1 MARKDEGSA
10 MSTLAVFSFT
20 LFLSAS
26 LMFSVQPM
34 AGKMLLPLV
43 GGTPAGWIVAM
54 AFFQVMLLA
63 GYLIAHALSKFPSQK
78 HGIAYVAALLAG
90 IVFLPVAID
99 HAVGSG
105 SIPEAGRIFLLL
117 TQALAVP
124 FIALSATS
132 STLQRLFMNTR
143 HGSSGDPYFLYAASN
158 LGSFAGLLLYPLLVE
173 PQLTLAQQ
181 AQYFTGGY
189 ALLILLAGTCVWFAR
204 GPDKKA
210 TKPAA
215 SDRGRAATGKRQLEW
230 LALAFIPSCLLMGVT
245 TYITSDVIS
254 APLVWI
260 LPLALYLLT
269 FVIAFSS
276 KPIVSLAVMEALQP
290 YIVCLAVIVISLLG
304 STWLFSWPGVAFYL
318 AVFTLVALACH
329 SRLAS
334 LRPLDDGRQLTSFYL
349 MMSVGGALGGVLN
362 AFIFPVVFN
371 RLIEFPLTLL
381 ASFMIH
387 KEYKAKSVTGM
398 LIAGLLLLSIL
409 LVNVPSPD
417 IGVDIVEGRKMA
429 LQAVF
434 LLLAI
439 GVIFFLKKLTPA
451 VLTLGTLVVFMVAQY
466 VIADRTELLSIRNF
480 YGTVRLYDKP
490 QPIEGKIQT
499 VRSMRHGSTTH
510 GIQVQSDK
518 ELAMTPTAYFT
529 RKGPVGDVFAHFK
542 PKKVAV
548 LGLGIGTMNCYNEPY
563 REFTFFEIDPAVV
576 QVAEDNFTFLS
587 ACKSKTPPVI
597 KVGDGRLELAKMDE
611 KFDLL
616 FMDAF
621 TSDSIPTH
629 LLTKEAL
636 QLYIDSLTP
645 GGVIAINVSNRYFAL
660 WDTIAATAATIGLK
674 TEMKADTRGKRPAYG
689 SPSLWLMVSK
699 NSDNKTLSSRGWHV
713 VKPKDDIRPWTD
725 EYTSL
730 LGTLSLDVPARA
742 EAEK

>member
-1 MARKDEGSA
+1 MAQKDANSTIV
-10 MSTLAVFSFT
+10 TLAVFSFT

-78 HGIAYVAALLAG
+78 HGLAYVAALLAG
-90 IVFLPVAID
+90 VVFLPVALD

-105 SIPEAGRIFLLL
+105 AIPEAGRIFLLL

-210 TKPAA
+210 AKPAA
-215 SDRGRAATGKRQLEW
+215 SEKGSAATGKRQLEW

-276 KPIVSLAVMEALQP
+276 KPIVSLRVMEAVQP
-290 YIVCLAVIVISLLG
+290 YTICLAVIVISLLG
-304 STWLFSWPGVAFYL
+304 AKWLFSWPGVAFYIT
-318 AVFTLVALACH
+318 VFTLVALACH
-329 SRLAS
+329 ARLAS
-334 LRPLDDGRQLTSFYL
+334 LRPLNDGRQLTSFYL
-349 MMSVGGALGGVLN
+349 MMSIGGALGGVLN
-362 AFIFPVVFN
+362 AFVIPTVFN
-371 RLIEFPLTLL
+371 RVVEFPLTLL
-381 ASFMIH
+381 ASFLIH

-409 LVNVPSPD
+409 LVNVQAPD
-417 IGVDIVEGRKMA
+417 IGVDIVDGRRIA
-429 LQAVF
+429 LQTLCLVLAV
-434 LLLAI
+434 

-451 VLTLGTLVVFMVAQY
+451 VLVLGTLVVFMVSQY
-466 VIADRTELLSIRNF
+466 VIADRTEILSIRNF

-490 QPIEGKIQT
+490 QMIEGKTET

-510 GIQVQSDK
+510 GIQVQSDQ
-518 ELAMTPTAYFT
+518 ELSMTPTAYFT
-529 RKGPVGDVFAHFK
+529 RKGPVGDVFGFFK

-587 ACKSKTPPVI
+587 ACKSKKPPVI
-597 KVGDGRLELAKMDE
+597 KVGDGRLELAKIHE

-621 TSDSIPTH
+621 TSDSIPAH
-629 LLTKEAL
+629 LLTREAL
-636 QLYIDSLTP
+636 QLYMDSLTP
-645 GGVIAINVSNRYFAL
+645 NGVIAINVSNRYFAL
-660 WDTIAATAATIGLK
+660 WDTIATTASTIGLK
-674 TEMKADTRGKRPAYG
+674 TEMKADTKRKLPAYA
-689 SPSLWLMVSK
+689 SPSLWLMLSRDK
-699 NSDNKTLSSRGWHV
+699 DKITLAGRGWHV
-713 VKPKDDIRPWTD
+713 VKPKPDIRPWTD
-725 EYTSL
+725 DYTSL
-730 LGTLSLDVPARA
+730 LGTLSFDVAARGGA
-742 EAEK
+742 Q

>member
-1 MARKDEGSA
+1 MAKKDANSTMA
-10 MSTLAVFSFT
+10 TLAVFSFT

-78 HGIAYVAALLAG
+78 HGISYVIALLAG
-90 IVFLPVAID
+90 IVFLPVALD

-143 HGSSGDPYFLYAASN
+143 HGSSSDPYFLYAASN

-204 GPDKKA
+204 GPDKKTA
-210 TKPAA
+210 KPSA
-215 SDRGRAATGKRQLEW
+215 SEKGRAATGKRQLEW

-276 KPIVSLAVMEALQP
+276 KPIVSLRVMEAIQP

-387 KEYKAKSVTGM
+387 KEYKAKSATGI

-417 IGVDIVEGRKMA
+417 IGIDIVEGRKMA

-434 LLLAI
+434 LILAI

-451 VLTLGTLVVFMVAQY
+451 VLTLGTIVVFMIAQY

-490 QPIEGKIQT
+490 QPIDGKTQI

-518 ELAMTPTAYFT
+518 QLAMTPTAYFT
-529 RKGPVGDVFAHFK
+529 RKGPVGDVFGHFK

-597 KVGDGRLELAKMDE
+597 KVGDGRLELAKTSE
-611 KFDLL
+611 KFDML

-636 QLYIDSLTP
+636 QLYIDSLAP

-660 WDTIAATAATIGLK
+660 WDTIATTAATIGLK
-674 TEMKADTRGKRPAYG
+674 TEMKADTKGKRPAYG

-699 NSDNKTLSSRGWHV
+699 ASDNKTLSSRGWHV

-742 EAEK
+742 EGSK

>member
-1 MARKDEGSA
+1 MAKKDANSTVV
-10 MSTLAVFSFT
+10 TLAVFSFT

-63 GYLIAHALSKFPSQK
+63 GYLIAHTLSKFTSQK
-78 HGIAYVAALLAG
+78 HGVAYVAALLAG
-90 IVFLPVAID
+90 IVFLPVALD
-99 HAVGSG
+99 HAVGTG

-117 TQALAVP
+117 TKALAVP

-204 GPDKKA
+204 GPEKKTA
-210 TKPAA
+210 RTTEK
-215 SDRGRAATGKRQLEW
+215 GRAATGKRQLEW

-276 KPIVSLAVMEALQP
+276 KPIVSLRVMEAIQP
-290 YIVCLAVIVISLLG
+290 YIACLAVIVISLLG

-434 LLLAI
+434 LILAI

-451 VLTLGTLVVFMVAQY
+451 VLTLGTLVVFMIAQY

-490 QPIEGKIQT
+490 QPIEGKTEI

-510 GIQVQSDK
+510 GIQVQSNK

-529 RKGPVGDVFAHFK
+529 RKGPVGDVFAFFK

-597 KVGDGRLELAKMDE
+597 KVGDGRLELAKMSE

-629 LLTKEAL
+629 LLTKQAL
-636 QLYIDSLTP
+636 QLYIDSLAP

-660 WDTIAATAATIGLK
+660 WDTIATTAATIGLK
-674 TEMKADTRGKRPAYG
+674 TEMKADTKGKRPAYG

-699 NSDNKTLSSRGWHV
+699 NSDNKTLSARGWHV
-713 VKPKDDIRPWTD
+713 VNPKDDIRPWTD

-742 EAEK
+742 EAK

>member
-1 MARKDEGSA
+1 MTKKNANTTMA
-10 MSTLAVFSFT
+10 TLAVFSFT

-78 HGIAYVAALLAG
+78 HGIAYVLALLAG
-90 IVFLPVAID
+90 FVFMPVALD

-173 PQLTLAQQ
+173 PQLTLVQQ

-189 ALLILLAGTCVWFAR
+189 ALLILLAGACVWFAR

-210 TKPAA
+210 AMPAA
-215 SDRGRAATGKRQLEW
+215 SEKGRAATGRRQLEW

-276 KPIVSLAVMEALQP
+276 KPIASLGVMEAIQP

-371 RLIEFPLTLL
+371 RLIEFPLALL

-387 KEYKAKSVTGM
+387 KEYKAKSLTGV
-398 LIAGLLLLSIL
+398 LIAGLLLLSVL

-434 LLLAI
+434 LILAI

-451 VLTLGTLVVFMVAQY
+451 VLTLGTLIVFMIAQY

-490 QPIEGKIQT
+490 QQIEGKT
-499 VRSMRHGSTTH
+499 EMVRSMRHGSTTH

-518 ELAMTPTAYFT
+518 KLAMTPTAYFT
-529 RKGPVGDVFAHFK
+529 RTGPVGDVFAHFK

-597 KVGDGRLELAKMDE
+597 KVGDGRLELAKMSE

-636 QLYIDSLTP
+636 QLYVDSLAP
-645 GGVIAINVSNRYFAL
+645 AGVIAINVSNRYFAL
-660 WDTIAATAATIGLK
+660 WDTIATTAATIGLK
-674 TEMKADTRGKRPAYG
+674 TEMKADTKGKRPAYG

-713 VKPKDDIRPWTD
+713 VKPRDDIRPWTD

-742 EAEK
+742 EARK

>member
-1 MARKDEGSA
+1 MI
-10 MSTLAVFSFT
+10 TLAVFSFT

-63 GYLIAHALSKFPSQK
+63 GYLIAHTLSKFPSQK
-78 HGIAYVAALLAG
+78 HGIAYVVALLAG
-90 IVFLPVAID
+90 IVFLPVALD
-99 HAVGSG
+99 KAVGSG

-117 TQALAVP
+117 TQALAIP

-204 GPDKKA
+204 GPDKKSA
-210 TKPAA
+210 TPAA
-215 SDRGRAATGKRQLEW
+215 SEKGRAATGKRQLEW

-254 APLVWI
+254 APLIWI

-276 KPIVSLAVMEALQP
+276 KPIVSLRVMEAIQP
-290 YIVCLAVIVISLLG
+290 YITCVAVIVISLLG
-304 STWLFSWPGVAFYL
+304 ATWLFSWPGVAFYL
-318 AVFTLVALACH
+318 VVFTLVALACH
-329 SRLAS
+329 ARLAS

-387 KEYKAKSVTGM
+387 KEYKAKSVTGV

-409 LVNVPSPD
+409 LVNVQAPD
-417 IGVDIVEGRKMA
+417 IGVDIVDGRRIE
-429 LQAVF
+429 LQVLCLVIAVG
-434 LLLAI
+434 LT
-439 GVIFFLKKLTPA
+439 FFLKKLTPA
-451 VLTLGTLVVFMVAQY
+451 VLILGTLVVFMVSQY
-466 VIADRTELLSIRNF
+466 LIADRTEILGIRNF

-490 QPIEGKIQT
+490 QKIEGKTEI

-518 ELAMTPTAYFT
+518 QLAMTPTAYFT
-529 RKGPVGDVFAHFK
+529 RKGPVGDIFAHFM

-587 ACKSKTPPVI
+587 ACKSKKPPVI
-597 KVGDGRLELAKMDE
+597 KVGDGRLELAKMSE
-611 KFDLL
+611 KFDML

-636 QLYIDSLTP
+636 QLYIDSLAP

-660 WDTIAATAATIGLK
+660 WDTIATTAATIGLK
-674 TEMKADTRGKRPAYG
+674 TEMKADTKGKRPAYG

-699 NSDNKTLSSRGWHV
+699 NSDNKTLVPRGWHV
-713 VKPKDDIRPWTD
+713 VQPQDDIRPWTD

-730 LGTLSLDVPARA
+730 LGTLSINVSARA
-742 EAEK
+742 EGSK

>member
-1 MARKDEGSA
+1 MAKKDA
-10 MSTLAVFSFT
+10 NSTMLTVAVFSFT

-63 GYLIAHALSKFPSQK
+63 GYLIAHTLSKFPPQR
-78 HGIAYVAALLAG
+78 HGIAYVVALLAG
-90 IVFLPVAID
+90 IVFLPVALD

-189 ALLILLAGTCVWFAR
+189 ALLILLAGTSVWFAR
-204 GPDKKA
+204 GPEKKA
-210 TKPAA
+210 AKTPEKGTAA
-215 SDRGRAATGKRQLEW
+215 AGKRQLEW

-276 KPIVSLAVMEALQP
+276 KPIVSLRAMEAIQP

-304 STWLFSWPGVAFYL
+304 ATWLFSWPGVVFYL

-334 LRPLDDGRQLTSFYL
+334 LRPLNDGRQLTSFYL

-362 AFIFPVVFN
+362 AFVFPVVFN

-387 KEYKAKSVTGM
+387 KEYKAKSTTGM

-417 IGVDIVEGRKMA
+417 IGVDIVEGRKML
-429 LQAVF
+429 LQA
-434 LLLAI
+434 LCLILAV
-439 GVIFFLKKLTPA
+439 GLIFFLKKLTPS
-451 VLTLGTLVVFMVAQY
+451 VLTLGTLVVFMIAQY
-466 VIADRTELLSIRNF
+466 VIADGTELLSIRNF

-490 QPIEGKIQT
+490 QLIDGKTEI

-576 QVAEDNFTFLS
+576 QVAKDNFTFLS

-597 KVGDGRLELAKMDE
+597 KVGDGRLELAKMSE
-611 KFDLL
+611 KFDIL

-636 QLYIDSLTP
+636 QLYIDSLGP

-660 WDTIAATAATIGLK
+660 WDTIATTAATIGLK
-674 TEMKADTRGKRPAYG
+674 TEMKADLKGKRPAYG
-689 SPSLWLMVSK
+689 SPSLWLMISK
-699 NSDNKTLSSRGWHV
+699 TGDNKTLSSRGWHV
-713 VKPKDDIRPWTD
+713 VKPQNDIRPWTD

-730 LGTLSLDVPARA
+730 LGNLSLDVRARA
-742 EAEK
+742 ERSK

>member
-1 MARKDEGSA
+1 MAKKDGNST
-10 MSTLAVFSFT
+10 MLTLAVFSFT

-54 AFFQVMLLA
+54 AFFQVMLLG
-63 GYLIAHALSKFPSQK
+63 GYLIAHALSKFASQK
-78 HGIAYVAALLAG
+78 HGMAYVAALLAG
-90 IVFLPVAID
+90 ILFLPVALD
-99 HAVGSG
+99 KAVGSG

-210 TKPAA
+210 AKPAA
-215 SDRGRAATGKRQLEW
+215 AEKGRAATGKRQLEW

-276 KPIVSLAVMEALQP
+276 KPIVSLRVMEAIQP
-290 YIVCLAVIVISLLG
+290 YVVCLAVIVISLLG

-434 LLLAI
+434 LVLAI

-451 VLTLGTLVVFMVAQY
+451 VLTLGTLVVFMIAQY

-490 QPIEGKIQT
+490 QPIEGKTEI

-518 ELAMTPTAYFT
+518 KLAMTPTAYFT

-587 ACKSKTPPVI
+587 ACKSKTQPVI
-597 KVGDGRLELAKMDE
+597 KVGDGRLELAKMSE
-611 KFDLL
+611 KFDML

-636 QLYIDSLTP
+636 QLYIDSLAP

-660 WDTIAATAATIGLK
+660 WDTIATTAATIGLK
-674 TEMKADTRGKRPAYG
+674 TEMKADTKGKRPAYG

-699 NSDNKTLSSRGWHV
+699 YSDNKTLSSRGWHV
-713 VKPKDDIRPWTD
+713 VKPKEDIRPWTD

-742 EAEK
+742 EGSK

>member
-1 MARKDEGSA
+1 MAQKDENAAA
-10 MSTLAVFSFT
+10 MTVAVFSFT
-20 LFLSAS
+20 LFISAS

-90 IVFLPVAID
+90 IVFLPVALD

-124 FIALSATS
+124 FVALSATS

-189 ALLILLAGTCVWFAR
+189 ALLILLALTCVWFAR
-204 GPDKKA
+204 GPEKKA
-210 TKPAA
+210 AKTNDK
-215 SDRGRAATGKRQLEW
+215 GRAATGKHQLEW
-230 LALAFIPSCLLMGVT
+230 LALAFIPSCLLMAVT

-269 FVIAFSS
+269 FVIAFSA
-276 KPIVSLAVMEALQP
+276 KPIVSLHVMEAIQP
-290 YIVCLAVIVISLLG
+290 YVACLAVIVISLLG

-334 LRPLDDGRQLTSFYL
+334 LRPLNDGRQLTSFYL

-362 AFIFPVVFN
+362 AFVFPVVFN

-387 KEYKAKSVTGM
+387 KEYRAKSVTGM

-409 LVNVPSPD
+409 LVNVSSPD

-434 LLLAI
+434 LILAI
-439 GVIFFLKKLTPA
+439 GVIFFLKKLTPSI
-451 VLTLGTLVVFMVAQY
+451 LTLGTLIVFMVAQY

-490 QPIEGKIQT
+490 QPIEGKTEI

-529 RKGPVGDVFAHFK
+529 RKGPVGDIFAHFE
-542 PKKVAV
+542 PKNVAV

-587 ACKSKTPPVI
+587 ACKSKTSPVI
-597 KVGDGRLELAKMDE
+597 KVGDGRLELAKMSE
-611 KFDLL
+611 KFDML

-636 QLYIDSLTP
+636 QLYIDSLAP

-674 TEMKADTRGKRPAYG
+674 TEMKADTKGKRPAYS

-699 NSDNKTLSSRGWHV
+699 NSDDKTLAGRGWHV
-713 VKPKDDIRPWTD
+713 VKPKDGIRPWTD

-742 EAEK
+742 EAAK

>member
-1 MARKDEGSA
+1 MAKKDANSTVV
-10 MSTLAVFSFT
+10 TLAVFSFT

-63 GYLIAHALSKFPSQK
+63 GYLIAHTLSKFPSQK
-78 HGIAYVAALLAG
+78 HGVAYVAALLAG
-90 IVFLPVAID
+90 LVFLPVALD
-99 HAVGSG
+99 HTVGSG

-204 GPDKKA
+204 GPEKKA
-210 TKPAA
+210 AKTNEK
-215 SDRGRAATGKRQLEW
+215 GRAATGKRQLEW

-276 KPIVSLAVMEALQP
+276 KPIVSLRVMEAIQP
-290 YIVCLAVIVISLLG
+290 YIACLAVIVISLLG

-434 LLLAI
+434 LILAI

-451 VLTLGTLVVFMVAQY
+451 VLTLGTLVVFMIAQY

-490 QPIEGKIQT
+490 QPIEGKTEI

-510 GIQVQSDK
+510 GIQVQSNK

-529 RKGPVGDVFAHFK
+529 RKGPVGDVFAFFK

-597 KVGDGRLELAKMDE
+597 KVGDGRLELAKMSE

-636 QLYIDSLTP
+636 QLYIDSLAP

-660 WDTIAATAATIGLK
+660 WDTIATTAATIGLK
-674 TEMKADTRGKRPAYG
+674 TEMKADTKGKRPAYG

-699 NSDNKTLSSRGWHV
+699 NSDSKTLSSRGWHV

-742 EAEK
+742 EAK

>member
-1 MARKDEGSA
+1 MAKKDANSTVV
-10 MSTLAVFSFT
+10 TLAVFSFT

-63 GYLIAHALSKFPSQK
+63 GYLIAHTLSKFPSQK
-78 HGIAYVAALLAG
+78 HGVAYVAALLAG
-90 IVFLPVAID
+90 IVFLPVALD
-99 HAVGSG
+99 HAVGTG

-117 TQALAVP
+117 TKALAVP

-204 GPDKKA
+204 GPEKKTA
-210 TKPAA
+210 RTTEK
-215 SDRGRAATGKRQLEW
+215 GRAATGKRQLEW

-276 KPIVSLAVMEALQP
+276 KPIVSLRVMEAIQP
-290 YIVCLAVIVISLLG
+290 YIACLAVIVISLLG

-434 LLLAI
+434 LILAI

-451 VLTLGTLVVFMVAQY
+451 VLTLGTLVVFMIAQY

-490 QPIEGKIQT
+490 QPIEGKTEI

-510 GIQVQSDK
+510 GIQVQSNK

-529 RKGPVGDVFAHFK
+529 RKGPVGDVFAFFK

-597 KVGDGRLELAKMDE
+597 KVGDGRLELAKMSE

-629 LLTKEAL
+629 LLTKQAL
-636 QLYIDSLTP
+636 QLYIDSLAP

-660 WDTIAATAATIGLK
+660 WDTIATTAATIGLK
-674 TEMKADTRGKRPAYG
+674 TEMKADTKGKRPAYG

-699 NSDNKTLSSRGWHV
+699 NSDNKTLSARGWHV
-713 VKPKDDIRPWTD
+713 VNPKDDIRPWTD

-742 EAEK
+742 EAK